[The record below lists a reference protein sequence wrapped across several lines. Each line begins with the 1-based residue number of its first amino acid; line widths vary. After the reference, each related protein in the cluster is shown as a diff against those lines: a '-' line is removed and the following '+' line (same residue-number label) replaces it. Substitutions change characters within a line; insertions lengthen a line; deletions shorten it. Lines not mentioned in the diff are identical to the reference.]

1 MSLCQMQ
8 TEVGFEM
15 SDENCHGSR
24 KHGQSGMIEGIGFA
38 GFRRKK
44 MEGEH
49 GKLFTNRAIKRTEI
63 NCSLVL

>member
-1 MSLCQMQ
+1 
-8 TEVGFEM
+8 M
-15 SDENCHGSR
+15 SDENCRGSR

-44 MEGEH
+44 MEGEY